1 MKLGELR
8 NYFNTELFQ
17 IYPKEELDSF
27 FVILS
32 EKYLDLSRF
41 RIAMQI
47 DLEITKTILEKFI
60 SAVKNLKEYMPIQ
73 YIIGETNFFGL
84 SIIVN
89 KDTLIPRPETEEL
102 VEWILEDQNKKKTKK
117 PKGVT
122 ILDIAT
128 GSGCIAIALAKN
140 LPNSKITALDI
151 SDGAL
156 KISIQNALLNRVD
169 IEFIHQDILK
179 IESLSIKYDVIVS
192 NPPYVRELEK
202 KFMQQNV
209 LNYEPAIALFVKDE
223 DPLLFY
229 RTIAKI
235 AEDHLTKEGF
245 LYFEI
250 NEYLASDLISLLKNM
265 GFRNVMVKKDIFGK
279 DRMLKCQKC
288 E

>member
-8 NYFNTELFQ
+8 NYFNTELSP
-17 IYPKEELDSF
+17 IYPKEEVDSF

-32 EKYLDLSRF
+32 EKYLDFSRF

-47 DLEITKTILEKFI
+47 DLKITKTILEKFI

-102 VEWILEDQNKKKTKK
+102 VAWILEDQNKKKTKK
-117 PKGVT
+117 PKDVS

-140 LPNSKITALDI
+140 LPNSRITALDI
-151 SDGAL
+151 SDSAL
-156 KISIQNALLNRVD
+156 KISIQNAFLNKVD
-169 IEFIHQDILK
+169 IEFIHQDILE
-179 IESLSIKYDVIVS
+179 IESLTIEYDIIVS

-209 LNYEPAIALFVKDE
+209 LNYEPAMALFVKDE

-235 AEDHLTKEGF
+235 AENHLTKEGF

-250 NEYLASDLISLLKNM
+250 NEYLASDLISLLKNK

>member
-156 KISIQNALLNRVD
+156 KISIQNALLNKVD

-179 IESLSIKYDVIVS
+179 IESLSIKYDIIVS